1 MSSSQDPSNNAGEVQ
16 AGEDEVVAMD
26 TTTEVADA
34 TSVWEVA
41 RENSSK
47 MILES
52 TLEEVE
58 IQAATQK
65 AELLQIRQRAE
76 DAESNLSSS
85 RQTIGKLEATI
96 LQQRELVKGL
106 EKKDR
111 EAIEQTKILRE
122 SAEAEKERADRSA
135 AESDRLREEI
145 RYVSEKNE
153 EVQEYRW

>member
-145 RYVSEKNE
+145 RYVSEE
-153 EVQEYRW
+153 SDELQEYTW

>member
-1 MSSSQDPSNNAGEVQ
+1 MSSSQDPSNNAGKVQ

-85 RQTIGKLEATI
+85 RQTIGKLEANL
-96 LQQRELVKGL
+96 LQQQELVKGL
-106 EKKDR
+106 ENKDR

-145 RYVSEKNE
+145 RYVSEENDE
-153 EVQEYRW
+153 LQEYTW

>member
-145 RYVSEKNE
+145 RYVSEE
-153 EVQEYRW
+153 SYELQEYTW